1 MEIVIKQNIFMKL
14 KSGLSEAEL
23 LYICI
28 IALQKRME
36 ECGKWK

>member
-1 MEIVIKQNIFMKL
+1 MKL

-28 IALQKRME
+28 IALQKQME